1 MSFCYSIYRQT
12 DNVNDDMIELQA
24 DEGTQQKVA
33 CSNVKKS
40 KSGFKNINKNFYINL
55 AIKY

>member
-1 MSFCYSIYRQT
+1 
-12 DNVNDDMIELQA
+12 MIELQA